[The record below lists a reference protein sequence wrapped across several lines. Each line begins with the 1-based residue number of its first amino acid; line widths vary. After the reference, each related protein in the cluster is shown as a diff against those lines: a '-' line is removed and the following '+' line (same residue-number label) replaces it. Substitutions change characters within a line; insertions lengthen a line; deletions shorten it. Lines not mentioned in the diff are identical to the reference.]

1 MQIKTFLARD
11 MKEALTAMRTDMGEE
26 AIIVASETLKDGTV
40 LLRAGIE
47 EAQALARAAEEA
59 LKRDSSLETSGVVSR
74 FAAFEARYRENLLA
88 RLRGSRPNATSR
100 STAFDR
106 HMLLEILL
114 ANRTPETLARTL
126 VDGAEQS
133 GLSDMTLALASVLDK
148 SMRIDPFDVG
158 SRGALLLVGPPG
170 AGKTA
175 VAAKLAAQSSFA
187 GCPVVLAQTDLE
199 TAGHWARLESF
210 ATVIKARAVA
220 TASPNVLADAIQQAR
235 VSNGLL
241 IADSAGWD
249 PREPLPRE
257 VIPFLSLGTMEP
269 VGVISAATDAEEAG
283 EIAAALV
290 KLGAGRL
297 VVTGLDLTRRR
308 GSLLAIALSGAT
320 IAQVTT
326 SPYLGDGLETLT
338 PMTLARMVTGR
349 APAEVEEEDG
359 GIPEVA

>member
-1 MQIKTFLARD
+1 MQIRTFLAKD
-11 MKEALTAMRTDMGEE
+11 MKEALTAMRAEMGEE

-59 LKRDSSLETSGVVSR
+59 LKRDSTLETSSVISR

-88 RLRGSRPNATSR
+88 RLRSSQPSSATR
-100 STAFDR
+100 STGFDPR
-106 HMLLEILL
+106 MLMQILVT
-114 ANRTPETLARTL
+114 NRTPENIARSL
-126 VDGAEQS
+126 VDDAERS
-133 GLSDMTLALASVLDK
+133 GLDDMTLALASALDK
-148 SMRIDPFDVG
+148 SMQVDPFDIG
-158 SRGALLLVGPPG
+158 KRGALLLIGPPG

-175 VAAKLAAQSSFA
+175 VAAKLAAQNSLA
-187 GCPVVLAQTDLE
+187 GCPVVLAQTDVD

-210 ATVIKARAVA
+210 AGVIKARAVRA
-220 TASPNVLADAIQQAR
+220 GTPNVLADAIQQTRA
-235 VSNGLL
+235 SNGLL
-241 IADSAGWD
+241 LADTAGWD
-249 PREPLPRE
+249 PREPLPRD
-257 VIPFLSLGTMEP
+257 VLPFLSMGTMEP
-269 VGVISAATDAEEAG
+269 VGVVSAATDAEEAG

-297 VVTGLDLTRRR
+297 IVTGLDLTRRR

-320 IAQVTT
+320 IAQITG
-326 SPYLGDGLETLT
+326 SPYLADGLETLT

-349 APAEVEEEDG
+349 APPEEDHAG

>member
-1 MQIKTFLARD
+1 MQIRTFLAKD
-11 MKEALTAMRTDMGEE
+11 MKEALTAMRAEMGEE

-59 LKRDSSLETSGVVSR
+59 LKRDSTLETSSVISR

-88 RLRGSRPNATSR
+88 RLRSSQPSSAIR
-100 STAFDR
+100 SAGFDPR
-106 HMLLEILL
+106 MLMQILL
-114 ANRTPETLARTL
+114 TNRTPENIARSL
-126 VDGAEQS
+126 VEGAERS
-133 GLSDMTLALASVLDK
+133 GLDDMTLALASALDK
-148 SMRIDPFDVG
+148 SMQVDPFDIG
-158 SRGALLLVGPPG
+158 KRGALLLIGPPG

-175 VAAKLAAQSSFA
+175 VAAKLAAQNSLA
-187 GCPVVLAQTDLE
+187 GCPVVLAQTDVD

-210 ATVIKARAVA
+210 AGVIKARAVRA
-220 TASPNVLADAIQQAR
+220 GTANVLADAIQQTRA
-235 VSNGLL
+235 SNGLL
-241 IADSAGWD
+241 LADTAGWD

-257 VIPFLSLGTMEP
+257 VLPFLSMGTMEP
-269 VGVISAATDAEEAG
+269 VGVVSAATDAEEAG

-297 VVTGLDLTRRR
+297 IVTGLDLTRRR

-320 IAQVTT
+320 IAQITG
-326 SPYLGDGLETLT
+326 SPYLADGLETLT

-349 APAEVEEEDG
+349 APPEEDHAG